1 MHWKYMS
8 SFANRVIDIEYLVSF
23 IILSFI
29 IDESLE
35 NNNIIY
41 ITYLKDFYE
50 ILLSTSTLKEWKFY
64 WYGTNNSWIEYFC
77 ALCIDCFSQ
86 YIIF

>member
-50 ILLSTSTLKEWKFY
+50 ILLSTSTLKEWKFD
-64 WYGTNNSWIEYFC
+64 WYGTNNSWIECFC
-77 ALCIDCFSQ
+77 ALCIGCFSQ

>member
-1 MHWKYMS
+1 MS
-8 SFANRVIDIEYLVSF
+8 SFANRAIDIEYLVSF

-50 ILLSTSTLKEWKFY
+50 ILLSTSTLKE
-64 WYGTNNSWIEYFC
+64 
-77 ALCIDCFSQ
+77 
-86 YIIF
+86 